1 MRFRVSVHE
10 CVCFG
15 FYKTPLRGSIAWAR
29 NPHAKDCLG
38 TLWFVRGLS
47 LHKKR
52 IPHKPQGAKS
62 CSPTHMR
69 KIVTTAALQVPML
82 YMWEGYGTRDQSSHV
97 MY

>member
-69 KIVTTAALQVPML
+69 KIVTTAAGRGGGNLKGAAYTMAL
-82 YMWEGYGTRDQSSHV
+82 HI
-97 MY
+97 